1 MLDDLFNSVG
11 VVVYT
16 GVYVFVCC
24 CDLFDL
30 FNGCFGSLCWFVVV
44 NCAWLCY
51 DYVDW
56 FVCV

>member
-24 CDLFDL
+24 DLFDL
-30 FNGCFGSLCWFVVV
+30 FNGCFGSVYWFVVV
-44 NCAWLCY
+44 NCAWLCC

>member
-1 MLDDLFNSVG
+1 MCLGWDWFCCLVLDGLFNSVG

-30 FNGCFGSLCWFVVV
+30 FNGCFEVLVV
-44 NCAWLCY
+44 
-51 DYVDW
+51 
-56 FVCV
+56 